1 MFFSVGKIFWLIVI
15 LWGVWTAFRMIEKRQ
30 KRGDM
35 HASTK
40 ANSQESSGKSK
51 TRGAASNDVEMQEC
65 PTCKSW
71 VNKDGCNHPDC
82 PVKQS

>member
-30 KRGDM
+30 RRGNI
-35 HASTK
+35 H
-40 ANSQESSGKSK
+40 ANSAESSRQSQSSGSATK
-51 TRGAASNDVEMQEC
+51 DVDMQEC

-71 VNKDGCNHPDC
+71 VNKNGCNHPDC